1 MEKKWQKASVILH
14 GDSHGQTNV
23 VGSVSWGFKE
33 LDITQQLSMHTL
45 LMAQKIKDES
55 EHVTVPNSKKN
66 VKKKDTKEENDISE
80 L

>member
-1 MEKKWQKASVILH
+1 MEKKWQKASVVLH

-23 VGSVSWGFKE
+23 VGFKE

-55 EHVTVPNSKKN
+55 EACYRAKQ
-66 VKKKDTKEENDISE
+66 
-80 L
+80 